1 MSLSIESRV
10 IGDVTVLDCAGR
22 IVEGDESAELE
33 SRVNKQLPRHPYI
46 VLDLR
51 GVAFL
56 DSLGL
61 GLILRLRGLARA
73 AGGDVKLS
81 AANQH
86 IREVLRVTKLSGV
99 LPPYESD
106 TEAVAAFYS
115 PVDPGEDRV
124 SLEVDVL
131 CVHPSADVLAY
142 ARELLKQSGYGVT
155 TAANLSDARVLLH
168 ATTPPV
174 LIIGSEWQQKLT
186 ALEAGELAVRV
197 GIVPWPEAFSTED
210 PGDAAQHLLADVSKV
225 LAGT

>member
-1 MSLSIESRV
+1 MSLAIESRV
-10 IGDVTVLDCAGR
+10 IGDVAVLDCAGR

-33 SRVNKQLPRHPYI
+33 TRVNALLLRHPYI

-51 GVAFL
+51 GVAFI

-61 GLILRLRGLARA
+61 GLILRLRGFARA
-73 AGGDVKLS
+73 AAGDVKLS
-81 AANQH
+81 APNQH
-86 IREVLRVTKLSGV
+86 IREVLRVTKLTGV

-106 TEAVAAFYS
+106 SEAVAAFYS
-115 PVDPGEDRV
+115 PAEAGDDRV
-124 SLEVDVL
+124 SLEIDVL

-142 ARELLKQSGYGVT
+142 ARELLKQAGYGVT

-174 LIIGSEWQQKLT
+174 LVIGPEWQQKLA
-186 ALEAGELAVRV
+186 ALDDGELAVRV
-197 GIVPWPEAFSTED
+197 GVVPWPADFSKED
-210 PGDAAQHLLADVSKV
+210 PGDAARQLLADVSKV

>member
-10 IGDVTVLDCAGR
+10 IGDVMVLDCTGR

-33 SRVNKQLPRHPYI
+33 SRVNKLLPRHPYI

-86 IREVLRVTKLSGV
+86 IREVLRVTKLAGV
-99 LPPYESD
+99 LPPYQSD
-106 TEAVAAFYS
+106 TEAVAAFYA
-115 PVDPGEDRV
+115 PVDAGEDRV

-131 CVHPSADVLAY
+131 CVHSSADVLAY
-142 ARELLKQSGYGVT
+142 ARELLKQAGYGVT

-174 LIIGSEWQQKLT
+174 LIIGSEWQQKL
-186 ALEAGELAVRV
+186 AVLEGGELAVRV
-197 GIVPWPEAFSTED
+197 GIVPWPATFATED
-210 PGDAAQHLLADVSKV
+210 PGDAAQQLLADVSKV

>member
-22 IVEGDESAELE
+22 IVEGDESGELE
-33 SRVNKQLPRHPYI
+33 SRVNALLPRHPYL

-61 GLILRLRGLARA
+61 GLILRLRGLART
-73 AGGDVKLS
+73 AGGDLKLS

-86 IREVLRVTKLSGV
+86 IREVLRVTKLAGV

-106 TEAVAAFYS
+106 TEAVAAFYAA
-115 PVDPGEDRV
+115 VDAGEDRV

-142 ARELLKQSGYGVT
+142 ARELLKQAGYGVT

-174 LIIGSEWQQKLT
+174 LIIGAEWQQKLA
-186 ALEAGELAVRV
+186 ALDAGELAVRV
-197 GIVPWPEAFSTED
+197 GIVPWPAEFSTED
-210 PGDAAQHLLADVSKV
+210 PGATAQQLLADVSKV